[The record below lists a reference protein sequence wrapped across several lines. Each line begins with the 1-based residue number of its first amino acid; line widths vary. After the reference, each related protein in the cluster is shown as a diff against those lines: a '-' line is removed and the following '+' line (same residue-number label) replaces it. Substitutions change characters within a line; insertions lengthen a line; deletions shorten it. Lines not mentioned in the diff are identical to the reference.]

1 MNPLTKRLI
10 ALGAS
15 SVIAI
20 TGGLLVAPFE
30 GKSNKAYLDMVG
42 IPTVCF
48 GETKGVKLGDY
59 RSDEHCEA
67 SLASELTIY
76 NEGMKKN
83 VRVPLTD
90 YEEIAYT
97 SFVWN
102 VGLGAWNSSTL
113 LKKLNA
119 GDREGACKQ
128 ILVWNKATFDK
139 RGAEKQRAS
148 GEVCTAKSSQ
158 PGKYSCTVKGL
169 TNRRVAEYQV
179 CMDDNADVT
188 KALEEVRLLGS
199 NEGDVSSTVES
210 KSPEASGNVNNEV
223 LQAYPTPPLAIDG
236 LGVSSTTGEPRNI
249 IPCRLELFGKCL
261 WKGKGV

>member
-1 MNPLTKRLI
+1 MNPLTKRLL

-15 SVIAI
+15 SVVAI
-20 TGGLLVAPFE
+20 TGGLLVAPWE

-67 SLASELTIY
+67 SLASELTVF
-76 NEGMKKN
+76 NEGMKRN
-83 VRVPLTD
+83 VRVPLSD

-102 VGLGAWNSSTL
+102 VGLGSWNSSTL

-139 RGAEKQRAS
+139 RGADRQRAS
-148 GEVCTAKSSQ
+148 GEICTTKSSQ

-179 CMDDNADVT
+179 CTNNSADVT
-188 KALEEVRLLGS
+188 KALEEVNLLETD
-199 NEGDVSSTVES
+199 EGVIENLSPEGVVLDSKPLEALKSSPPTSPLPIEGLDVSSPVSEPTS
-210 KSPEASGNVNNEV
+210 V
-223 LQAYPTPPLAIDG
+223 L
-236 LGVSSTTGEPRNI
+236 
-249 IPCRLELFGKCL
+249 PCKRQLFGRCL